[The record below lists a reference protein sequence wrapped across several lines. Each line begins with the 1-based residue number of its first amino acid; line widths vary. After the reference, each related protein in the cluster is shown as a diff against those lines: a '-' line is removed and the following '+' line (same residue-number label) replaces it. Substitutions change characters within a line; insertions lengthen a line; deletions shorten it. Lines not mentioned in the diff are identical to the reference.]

1 MATMFAHDKDFMT
14 VALQC
19 AARGRGFVE
28 PNPMVGAVLVQGERE
43 LARGWHREFG
53 GPHAE
58 IVALEAARSAGA
70 DTMGATMYVTLEPC
84 CRHGKTPPCTDAIIA
99 AGISRV
105 VIAMEDP
112 APQVSGGGLAAL
124 RAAGVE
130 VCTGVCEG
138 EARDLLAAYIKL
150 CTTGRPWVICK
161 WAQTADGYL
170 ALPGGRGRWISGE
183 KSRAEVHRIRGLCD
197 GVCVG
202 IGTVLADDPLLTNR
216 SSSGG
221 RPVRVVLDPKLR
233 IPMDCWLVRTS
244 TEAPV
249 LVATTRAALA
259 KAEAAESLRDRGVEV
274 LELPAVEG
282 RIDLEALLDELGRR
296 RWTYLLVE
304 GGAKVLGSFTSCRL
318 ADELL
323 VFVSTEKVGPR
334 ADLPRFDIW
343 EAAKQLNLG
352 ETRET
357 HFGEDRMLRYVIRR

>member
-1 MATMFAHDKDFMT
+1 M
-14 VALQC
+14 VA
-19 AARGRGFVE
+19 
-28 PNPMVGAVLVQGERE
+28 AVLVQGERE

-70 DTMGATMYVTLEPC
+70 DTTGATMYVTLEPC

-105 VIAMEDP
+105 VVAMEDP
-112 APQVSGGGLAAL
+112 APEVSGRGLAAL
-124 RAAGVE
+124 RAAGIE
-130 VCTGVCEG
+130 VCTGICEA
-138 EARDLLAAYIKL
+138 EARELLAAYVKL

-161 WAQTADGYL
+161 WAQTADGCL
-170 ALPGGRGRWISGE
+170 ALPAGRGRWVSGE
-183 KSRAEVHRIRGLCD
+183 ASRAQVHRIRGLCD

-216 SSSGG
+216 SGSGG
-221 RPVRVVLDPKLR
+221 RPGRLVLDSKLR
-233 IPMDCWLVRTS
+233 IPTDCQLVRTS
-244 TEAPV
+244 KEAPV
-249 LVATTRAALA
+249 LVATTRAAVA
-259 KAEAAESLRDRGVEV
+259 KAEPAESLRDRGVEV

-304 GGAKVLGSFTSCRL
+304 GGAKVLESFVSSHL

-323 VFVSTEKVGPR
+323 VFVSTQNAGPR
-334 ADLPRFDIW
+334 ADLPRFDVE
-343 EAAKQLNLG
+343 EAAGRLNLG
-352 ETRET
+352 QPQETRL
-357 HFGEDRMLRYVIRR
+357 GQDRMLRYVIGK